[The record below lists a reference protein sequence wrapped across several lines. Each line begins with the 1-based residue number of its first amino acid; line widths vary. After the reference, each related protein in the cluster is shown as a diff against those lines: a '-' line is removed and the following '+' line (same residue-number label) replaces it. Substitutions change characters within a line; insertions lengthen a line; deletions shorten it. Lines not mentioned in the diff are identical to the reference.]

1 LNETISVLIKFG
13 VYGNIRFLSHAE
25 TVRVFE
31 RACIRAGIDLRY
43 SCGFNP
49 RPKLSLPLPKS
60 VGVESD
66 DELLCLGV
74 NRARLPKEPNLQS
87 LIKAVL
93 AGQMPQGLELLEVC
107 IAGKKESFQPEAAT
121 YIFTVGQEELNED
134 LNSRIKRLLAGQSL
148 DIRRR
153 KGGKSSEFKNIDVRG
168 FLKSI
173 KLAGADITVECRISS
188 AGSIRVD
195 ELLELLGLDAEKLA
209 APIRR
214 TNIKWQQ
221 TVKN

>member
-1 LNETISVLIKFG
+1 MLIEFR

-25 TVRVFE
+25 TARVFE

-49 RPKLSLPLPKS
+49 RPKLSLPLPRS

-66 DELLCLGV
+66 NELLCLSV
-74 NRARLPKEPNLQS
+74 DCARLPQEPNLQS
-87 LIKAVL
+87 RIKAGL
-93 AGQMPQGLELLEVC
+93 TGQIPQGLELLEVS
-107 IAGKKESFQPEAAT
+107 IAGTKVSFQPGAAT
-121 YIFTVGQEELNED
+121 YIFTVRQEYLNED
-134 LNSRIKRLLAGQSL
+134 LKRRIKHLLASESL
-148 DIRRR
+148 DIQRR
-153 KGGKSSEFKNIDVRG
+153 KGKKNSKFKNIDVRG

-173 KLAGADITVECRISS
+173 KLAGADITVECQISS

-195 ELLELLGLDAEKLA
+195 ELLELLELDAEKLA